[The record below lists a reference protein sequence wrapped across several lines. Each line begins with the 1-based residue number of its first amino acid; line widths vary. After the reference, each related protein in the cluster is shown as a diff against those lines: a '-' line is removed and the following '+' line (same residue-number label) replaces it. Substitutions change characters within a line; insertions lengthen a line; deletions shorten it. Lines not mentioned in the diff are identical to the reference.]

1 MFTLLTNTAKKLNKS
16 FIFFPSTLY
25 SRASRIAANQ
35 RQKTHKITKMVV
47 GEAQNGSVEDAERQQ
62 QQHPQPTQHPS
73 INQATIDNIMSGI
86 ENTGAV
92 KMNNHRKKL
101 RQR

>member
-1 MFTLLTNTAKKLNKS
+1 
-16 FIFFPSTLY
+16 
-25 SRASRIAANQ
+25 
-35 RQKTHKITKMVV
+35 MVV
-47 GEAQNGSVEDAERQQ
+47 GEAQNGAAEEDAVGGFQNQAQQ
-62 QQHPQPTQHPS
+62 QQTPPTTQPLS
-73 INQATIDNIMSGI
+73 LATIDNIMSGI

>member
-1 MFTLLTNTAKKLNKS
+1 
-16 FIFFPSTLY
+16 
-25 SRASRIAANQ
+25 
-35 RQKTHKITKMVV
+35 MVV
-47 GEAQNGSVEDAERQQ
+47 GEAHNGATEEDAVAGGYQKQGPPQQ
-62 QQHPQPTQHPS
+62 QQQQAPSTQPLGIQ
-73 INQATIDNIMSGI
+73 QATIDNIMSGI

>member
-1 MFTLLTNTAKKLNKS
+1 
-16 FIFFPSTLY
+16 
-25 SRASRIAANQ
+25 
-35 RQKTHKITKMVV
+35 MVV
-47 GEAQNGSVEDAERQQ
+47 GEAQKGLSQADAVGEQTA
-62 QQHPQPTQHPS
+62 PQPLGIQ
-73 INQATIDNIMSGI
+73 QATIDNIMSGI

>member
-1 MFTLLTNTAKKLNKS
+1 
-16 FIFFPSTLY
+16 
-25 SRASRIAANQ
+25 
-35 RQKTHKITKMVV
+35 MVV
-47 GEAQNGSVEDAERQQ
+47 GEAKKQQNGSVDEVDDPGRNQPQQ
-62 QQHPQPTQHPS
+62 QQPTQHLGN

>member
-1 MFTLLTNTAKKLNKS
+1 MVIGETGAE
-16 FIFFPSTLY
+16 
-25 SRASRIAANQ
+25 AAGAPGQ
-35 RQKTHKITKMVV
+35 PQAAPPAM
-47 GEAQNGSVEDAERQQ
+47 AQPFA
-62 QQHPQPTQHPS
+62 
-73 INQATIDNIMSGI
+73 IDNIMSGI

>member
-1 MFTLLTNTAKKLNKS
+1 
-16 FIFFPSTLY
+16 
-25 SRASRIAANQ
+25 
-35 RQKTHKITKMVV
+35 MVI
-47 GEAQNGSVEDAERQQ
+47 GEAQNGDDAVGGGFQNQPQLTQQ
-62 QQHPQPTQHPS
+62 PLGIQ
-73 INQATIDNIMSGI
+73 QATIDNIMSGI

>member
-1 MFTLLTNTAKKLNKS
+1 
-16 FIFFPSTLY
+16 
-25 SRASRIAANQ
+25 
-35 RQKTHKITKMVV
+35 MVV
-47 GEAQNGSVEDAERQQ
+47 GEAQNGTTDGDAVGGYQNQPQQ
-62 QQHPQPTQHPS
+62 QQPSQPTPIGIQ
-73 INQATIDNIMSGI
+73 QATIDNIMSGI

>member
-1 MFTLLTNTAKKLNKS
+1 
-16 FIFFPSTLY
+16 
-25 SRASRIAANQ
+25 
-35 RQKTHKITKMVV
+35 MVV
-47 GEAQNGSVEDAERQQ
+47 GEAQNGSADDDAIGGGYQNQ
-62 QQHPQPTQHPS
+62 PPPTQPLG
-73 INQATIDNIMSGI
+73 IQQATIDNIMSGI

>member
-1 MFTLLTNTAKKLNKS
+1 
-16 FIFFPSTLY
+16 
-25 SRASRIAANQ
+25 
-35 RQKTHKITKMVV
+35 MVV
-47 GEAQNGSVEDAERQQ
+47 GEAQNGATDDAVGGGNKNQPQQ
-62 QQHPQPTQHPS
+62 TTPPTQPLG
-73 INQATIDNIMSGI
+73 IQQATIDNIMSGI

>member
-1 MFTLLTNTAKKLNKS
+1 
-16 FIFFPSTLY
+16 
-25 SRASRIAANQ
+25 
-35 RQKTHKITKMVV
+35 MVV
-47 GEAQNGSVEDAERQQ
+47 GDAQNGNDAAIGQQ
-62 QQHPQPTQHPS
+62 QQQKQLPAPTQQPPFGLQ
-73 INQATIDNIMSGI
+73 QATIDNIMSGI

>member
-1 MFTLLTNTAKKLNKS
+1 
-16 FIFFPSTLY
+16 
-25 SRASRIAANQ
+25 
-35 RQKTHKITKMVV
+35 MVV
-47 GEAQNGSVEDAERQQ
+47 GETQNGSVEDVERQQ
-62 QQHPQPTQHPS
+62 QQHSQSTHPS

>member
-1 MFTLLTNTAKKLNKS
+1 
-16 FIFFPSTLY
+16 
-25 SRASRIAANQ
+25 
-35 RQKTHKITKMVV
+35 MVV
-47 GEAQNGSVEDAERQQ
+47 GDAQNGNDAATGQQ
-62 QQHPQPTQHPS
+62 QQQQQKPAPTQQPPFGLQ
-73 INQATIDNIMSGI
+73 QATIDNIMSGI

>member
-1 MFTLLTNTAKKLNKS
+1 
-16 FIFFPSTLY
+16 
-25 SRASRIAANQ
+25 
-35 RQKTHKITKMVV
+35 MVV
-47 GEAQNGSVEDAERQQ
+47 GEAQNGATDNDAVGGYQNQPQQ
-62 QQHPQPTQHPS
+62 QQPSSQPTQPS
-73 INQATIDNIMSGI
+73 GIQQATIDNIMSGI

>member
-1 MFTLLTNTAKKLNKS
+1 
-16 FIFFPSTLY
+16 
-25 SRASRIAANQ
+25 
-35 RQKTHKITKMVV
+35 MVV
-47 GEAQNGSVEDAERQQ
+47 GEAQNGAAEDDAVGGGRQNQ
-62 QQHPQPTQHPS
+62 PQQPTPPTQPLG
-73 INQATIDNIMSGI
+73 IQQATIDNIMSGI

>member
-1 MFTLLTNTAKKLNKS
+1 
-16 FIFFPSTLY
+16 
-25 SRASRIAANQ
+25 
-35 RQKTHKITKMVV
+35 MVV
-47 GEAQNGSVEDAERQQ
+47 GEAQNGASDDDAVGGGYQNQPQQ
-62 QQHPQPTQHPS
+62 QQQTPPTHPLGIQ
-73 INQATIDNIMSGI
+73 QATIDNIMSGI

>member
-1 MFTLLTNTAKKLNKS
+1 MSLSFLQAVTAVGVEEKIKGKNYS
-16 FIFFPSTLY
+16 FIHTQTNNKKN
-25 SRASRIAANQ
+25 I
-35 RQKTHKITKMVV
+35 KMVV
-47 GEAQNGSVEDAERQQ
+47 GEAQNGSIEDGER
-62 QQHPQPTQHPS
+62 QQHPQSTHPS

>member
-1 MFTLLTNTAKKLNKS
+1 MVIGETNTEAVVPPQQ
-16 FIFFPSTLY
+16 FG
-25 SRASRIAANQ
+25 A
-35 RQKTHKITKMVV
+35 HK
-47 GEAQNGSVEDAERQQ
+47 
-62 QQHPQPTQHPS
+62 
-73 INQATIDNIMSGI
+73 ATIDNIMSGI

>member
-1 MFTLLTNTAKKLNKS
+1 MV
-16 FIFFPSTLY
+16 IGEPSNSEALPPPPPPQ
-25 SRASRIAANQ
+25 AFA
-35 RQKTHKITKMVV
+35 QK
-47 GEAQNGSVEDAERQQ
+47 
-62 QQHPQPTQHPS
+62 
-73 INQATIDNIMSGI
+73 ATIDNIMSGI

>member
-1 MFTLLTNTAKKLNKS
+1 MVIGESASTNGAVS
-16 FIFFPSTLY
+16 QQPQQI
-25 SRASRIAANQ
+25 
-35 RQKTHKITKMVV
+35 
-47 GEAQNGSVEDAERQQ
+47 QQ
-62 QQHPQPTQHPS
+62 QAQQPPFGIQ
-73 INQATIDNIMSGI
+73 QATIDNIMSGI

>member
-1 MFTLLTNTAKKLNKS
+1 
-16 FIFFPSTLY
+16 
-25 SRASRIAANQ
+25 
-35 RQKTHKITKMVV
+35 MVV
-47 GEAQNGSVEDAERQQ
+47 GETQNGNLALDDMDEVDDPKQQ
-62 QQHPQPTQHPS
+62 STQQLS
-73 INQATIDNIMSGI
+73 GINQATIDNIMSGI

>member
-1 MFTLLTNTAKKLNKS
+1 
-16 FIFFPSTLY
+16 
-25 SRASRIAANQ
+25 
-35 RQKTHKITKMVV
+35 MVV
-47 GEAQNGSVEDAERQQ
+47 GETQNGSADMDEAEGGGRKDQKQ
-62 QQHPQPTQHPS
+62 LPS

>member
-1 MFTLLTNTAKKLNKS
+1 
-16 FIFFPSTLY
+16 
-25 SRASRIAANQ
+25 
-35 RQKTHKITKMVV
+35 MVV
-47 GEAQNGSVEDAERQQ
+47 GEAQNGGVENAERQQ
-62 QQHPQPTQHPS
+62 QQPQPTQPFAG

>member
-1 MFTLLTNTAKKLNKS
+1 
-16 FIFFPSTLY
+16 
-25 SRASRIAANQ
+25 
-35 RQKTHKITKMVV
+35 MVV
-47 GEAQNGSVEDAERQQ
+47 GETQNGATEEDAAGSGYQN
-62 QQHPQPTQHPS
+62 QPKQAPPS
-73 INQATIDNIMSGI
+73 QPLGIQQATIDNIMSGI